1 MMILSIIDSIN
12 EFIEP
17 FKGWIEDNHNN
28 PFMWLAFVLIG
39 IAVFGIT
46 YNALNKNNQ

>member
-1 MMILSIIDSIN
+1 MILSIIDSIN
-12 EFIEP
+12 DFIEP
-17 FKGWIEDNHNN
+17 FKSWVMNNHNN

-39 IAVFGIT
+39 IAVFAIT

>member
-1 MMILSIIDSIN
+1 MILDIIDSIN

-17 FKGWIEDNHNN
+17 ARSFVEDNHNN

-39 IAVFGIT
+39 IAIFAIT